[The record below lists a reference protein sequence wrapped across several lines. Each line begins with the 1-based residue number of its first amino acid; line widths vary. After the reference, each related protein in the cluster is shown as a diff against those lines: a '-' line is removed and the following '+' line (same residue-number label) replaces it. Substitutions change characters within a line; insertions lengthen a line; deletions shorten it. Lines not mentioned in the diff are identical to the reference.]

1 VSFATV
7 KNGTA
12 HGRASAASN
21 VKKAGNKTVSSTPRN
36 CRVGVDIGGT
46 FTDIAL
52 DLDGTLH
59 STKILTDYTAPER
72 AILKGVKAVADMA
85 GIALSEI
92 GILIHGTTLATNALI
107 ERRGA
112 KTAFVTTEG
121 FRDVLE
127 MRTENRFEQYDLNI
141 SLPPALIARAD
152 RFVIRE
158 RIDAQGKVLLALDEA
173 SVAAVVEK
181 VAADGYESVAVGF
194 IHAYANGA
202 HEVAVRDAILKRLPG
217 ISVSISSE
225 VSPQM
230 REFERFNTVCAN
242 AYVKPAIK
250 SYLDRLVV
258 SLKDIGVGC
267 PVFMIHSGGGIVSVE
282 SASEFPV
289 RLVESGP
296 AGGAIFAAD
305 IARQYGLD
313 TVLSFDMGGTTAKIC
328 LIENQVP
335 KTAKTFEVART
346 YRFRKGSGMPIS
358 IPVVEMVEIGAG
370 GGSISSVDVMRQIR
384 VGPHSAASEPG
395 PACYQRGGKN
405 PTVTDA
411 DLILGKLD
419 PANFAGGA
427 IPLSVEAS
435 RRAMSDDIGSV
446 IGLDP
451 EASAYGTC
459 EMVDE
464 NMANAGRVHT
474 VENGKNISDFTMI
487 TFGGAGPLH
496 AARLCEK
503 MGISTFLVPP
513 GAGVGSAIGFLKA
526 PFGYESVRSAV
537 FNLSNFEYSEAN
549 RLLQAMKAEALG
561 FVEGGLDAGS
571 PMIERTLF
579 MRYAGQGWD
588 IPVPLADDNFDAASA
603 ETIAASF
610 EKEYERF
617 FGRAIEG
624 LDIEIVSWS
633 VKASSP
639 LPPVERVSSIAEGN
653 IVQPGKTRRL
663 FEAAQGA
670 YLEAGIHERTGL
682 TPGDVVKGPA
692 VIVERETSTV
702 LTASFKAVVQRDG
715 CLLVT
720 RI

>member
-1 VSFATV
+1 MSFATV

-181 VAADGYESVAVGF
+181 VAAGGYESVAVGF

-258 SLKDIGVGC
+258 SLKEIGVGC

-305 IARQYGLD
+305 IARQHGLD

-370 GGSISSVDVMRQIR
+370 GGSIASVDAMRQIR

-571 PMIERTLF
+571 PVIERTLF

-653 IVQPGKTRRL
+653 VVQPGKTRRL

>member
-1 VSFATV
+1 M
-7 KNGTA
+7 
-12 HGRASAASN
+12 ASN
-21 VKKAGNKTVSSTPRN
+21 VPRN

-52 DLDGTLH
+52 DLDGVMH
-59 STKILTDYTAPER
+59 STKVLTDYAAPER
-72 AILKGVKAVADMA
+72 AILKGVGAVADMA
-85 GIALSEI
+85 GIALTEI
-92 GILIHGTTLATNALI
+92 GLLIHGTTLATNALI

-112 KTAFVTTEG
+112 RTAFVTTEG
-121 FRDVLE
+121 FRDTLE

-141 SLPPALIARAD
+141 TLPPALIARAD
-152 RFVIRE
+152 RFVVRE
-158 RIDAQGKVLLALDEA
+158 RMNAAGKVLLPLDEA
-173 SVAAVVEK
+173 SVSAVVEAI
-181 VAADGYESVAVGF
+181 AAGGYESVAIGF

-202 HEVAVRDAILKRLPG
+202 HEVAVRDAILKRLPQV
-217 ISVSISSE
+217 SVSISSE

-258 SLKDIGVGC
+258 SLKEIGVRC

-305 IARQYGLD
+305 IARRHGLD

-370 GGSISSVDVMRQIR
+370 GGSIASVDGMRQIR

-419 PANFAGGA
+419 PDNFAGGA
-427 IPLSVEAS
+427 IPLSIDAS
-435 RRAMSDDIGSV
+435 RQAMADDIGAV

-451 EASAYGTC
+451 DAAAYGAC

-474 VENGKNISDFTMI
+474 VENGKNIADFTMI

-503 MGISTFLVPP
+503 MGISTFLVPS
-513 GAGVGSAIGFLKA
+513 GAGVGSAIGFLRA
-526 PFGYESVRSAV
+526 PFGYEAVRSAV
-537 FNLSNFEYSEAN
+537 FNLSGFDFSEAN
-549 RLLQAMKAEALG
+549 KLVAAMQAEALG
-561 FVEGGLDAGS
+561 FVEGGLDSGA
-571 PMIERTLF
+571 PVIERTLF

-588 IPVPLADDNFDAASA
+588 IPVSLEAEKFDAGSA
-603 ETIAASF
+603 ERIAARF
-610 EKEYERF
+610 EAEYERF

-639 LPPVERVSSIAEGN
+639 LPPVARVAPVGEGSIVA
-653 IVQPGKTRRL
+653 PARTRRL
-663 FEAAQGA
+663 FEASQGA
-670 YLEAGIHERTGL
+670 FLDAGIHDRESL
-682 TPGDVVKGPA
+682 KAGDVVKGPA
-692 VIVERETSTV
+692 IVVERETSTM
-702 LTASFKAVVQRDG
+702 LTAAFKAIVQRDG
-715 CLLVT
+715 CLLIT
-720 RI
+720 RL

>member
-1 VSFATV
+1 M
-7 KNGTA
+7 NI
-12 HGRASAASN
+12 
-21 VKKAGNKTVSSTPRN
+21 TPRN

-52 DLDGTLH
+52 DLDGALH
-59 STKILTDYTAPER
+59 STKVLTDYTAPER
-72 AILKGVKAVADMA
+72 AILKGVKAVAETA

-112 KTAFVTTEG
+112 RTAFVTTEG

-152 RFVIRE
+152 RLVVRE
-158 RIDAQGKVLLALDEA
+158 RIDATGRVLLPLDEA
-173 SVAAVVEK
+173 SVAAAVETI
-181 VAADGYESVAVGF
+181 AEGEYESVAIGF

-202 HEVAVRDAILKRLPG
+202 HEAAVRNAILKRLPNM
-217 ISVSISSE
+217 SVSISSE

-250 SYLDRLVV
+250 SYLDRFVV
-258 SLKDIGVGC
+258 SLKEVGVGC

-305 IARQYGLD
+305 IARRHGLD
-313 TVLSFDMGGTTAKIC
+313 AVLSFDMGGTTAKIC

-370 GGSISSVDVMRQIR
+370 GGSIASVDGMRQIR

-419 PANFAGGA
+419 PENFAGGA
-427 IPLSVEAS
+427 IPLSVDAS
-435 RRAMSDDIGSV
+435 RRAMRDDIGAI

-451 EASAYGTC
+451 EAAAYGTC

-474 VENGKNISDFTMI
+474 VENGKDISDFTMI

-526 PFGYESVRSAV
+526 PFGYEAVRSSV
-537 FNLSNFEYSEAN
+537 FNLSNFDFAEAN
-549 RLLQAMKAEALG
+549 RLLDAMKSEAIG
-561 FVEGGLDAGS
+561 FVEGGLETGA
-571 PMIERTLF
+571 PVIERTLF

-588 IPVPLADDNFDAASA
+588 IPVPLEADRFDAASA
-603 ETIAASF
+603 DGIASAF
-610 EKEYERF
+610 QAEYERF

-624 LDIEIVSWS
+624 LDVEIVSWS
-633 VKASSP
+633 VKAASP
-639 LPPVERVSSIAEGN
+639 LPPVARVASIAEGGT
-653 IVQPGKTRRL
+653 VSPRQRRRL

-670 YLEAGIHERTGL
+670 YLDAGIHERQDL
-682 TPGDVVKGPA
+682 KPGDVVAGPA
-692 VIVERETSTV
+692 VIVERETSSV
-702 LTASFKAVVQRDG
+702 LTSSFKAIVQNDG

-720 RI
+720 RQ